1 MIYPELEGV
10 KYVCTDYLEE
20 ALSYTVIKLS
30 YLSDSE
36 LTPYANNKEVL
47 LSKYPEQ
54 AWKHAFEYLEL
65 NDMKKLGLYPI
76 DPKKVIMD
84 KTKLFKILDP
94 GYESKK

>member
-1 MIYPELEGV
+1 MEGV

-36 LTPYANNKEVL
+36 LTPYVNNKEVL
-47 LSKYPEQ
+47 LRKYPEQ

-65 NDMKKLGLYPI
+65 NDMKYKRHDQNTI
-76 DPKKVIMD
+76 C
-84 KTKLFKILDP
+84 
-94 GYESKK
+94 

>member
-36 LTPYANNKEVL
+36 LTPYVNNKEVL

-65 NDMKKLGLYPI
+65 NDMKNKRH
-76 DPKKVIMD
+76 D
-84 KTKLFKILDP
+84 
-94 GYESKK
+94 